1 MIQEKHKIRKIYA
14 EKRANMP
21 PTDVDAKSKEIKK
34 HLLALPEYQNS
45 ISIHTFIG
53 SLPGEVRTKPLIEHA
68 LSENKNVMI
77 PIYHGV
83 DKPPSHSLIH
93 DLDSLE
99 MTQVGIEQPT
109 EDSVIPSEV
118 RNAGIILVPCIA
130 VDKSGNRIGMGGGFY
145 DRILNQLSIT
155 KIALAFD
162 FQFIDNL
169 PAEEHDIKI
178 DIVVTEEGVTRIK
191 E

>member
-1 MIQEKHKIRKIYA
+1 MISEKSRIRKIFA
-14 EKRANMP
+14 EKRATMSL
-21 PTDVDAKSKEIKK
+21 TDVEAKSKQIKI
-34 HLLALPEYQNS
+34 HLLALPEYQKS

-53 SLPGEVRTKPLIEHA
+53 SLPGEVRSKPLIEHA
-68 LSENKNVMI
+68 FSENKKVMM

-83 DKPPSHSLIH
+83 DKPPSHSWIH
-93 DLDSLE
+93 NLDSLE
-99 MTQVGIEQPT
+99 MTQFGIEQPRQ
-109 EDSVIPSEV
+109 ESVIPSEAQ
-118 RNAGIILVPCIA
+118 NAGIILVPCIA

-145 DRILNQLSIT
+145 DRILNHLSIT

-162 FQFIDNL
+162 FQFIDSL

-178 DIVVTEEGVTRIK
+178 NIVVTEEGVTRIK

>member
-1 MIQEKHKIRKIYA
+1 MINEKHNIRKTYA
-14 EKRANMP
+14 EKRANTP
-21 PTDVDAKSKEIKK
+21 PTEVDSKSKQIKI
-34 HLLALPEYQNS
+34 HLLALPEYQKS

-83 DKPPSHSLIH
+83 DKPPSHSLI
-93 DLDSLE
+93 DNLDSLE
-99 MTQVGIEQPT
+99 MTQFGIEQPT
-109 EDSVIPSEV
+109 KESVIPSEV
-118 RNAGIILVPCIA
+118 HNAGIILVPCIA

-145 DRILNQLSIT
+145 DRILNQLSTT
-155 KIALAFD
+155 KIALVFD
-162 FQFIDNL
+162 FQFIDSL
-169 PAEEHDIKI
+169 PAEEHDVKI
-178 DIVVTEEGVTRIK
+178 NIVVTEKGVTRIK

>member
-1 MIQEKHKIRKIYA
+1 MIQEKSNMRKTYA

-21 PTDVDAKSKEIKK
+21 PADVDAKSKEIKK

-99 MTQVGIEQPT
+99 MTQVGIEQPAK
-109 EDSVIPSEV
+109 DSVIPSEV

-155 KIALAFD
+155 KIALVFD
-162 FQFIDNL
+162 FQFIDSL
-169 PAEEHDIKI
+169 PVEEHDIKI
-178 DIVVTEEGVTRIK
+178 NLVVTEEGVTRIK
-191 E
+191 

>member
-1 MIQEKHKIRKIYA
+1 MIKEKSNIRKTYA
-14 EKRANMP
+14 EKRANMSLAE
-21 PTDVDAKSKEIKK
+21 VDAKSKQIKI

-99 MTQVGIEQPT
+99 MTQFGIEQPT
-109 EDSVIPSEV
+109 EEAVIPSEV
-118 RNAGIILVPCIA
+118 HNADLILVPCIA
-130 VDKSGNRIGMGGGFY
+130 VDRSGNRIGMGGGFY

-162 FQFIDNL
+162 FQFIDSL
-169 PAEEHDIKI
+169 PSEEYDIKI
-178 DIVVTEEGVTRIK
+178 NLVVTEKGVTRIK

>member
-1 MIQEKHKIRKIYA
+1 MSQEKHKMRKIYA
-14 EKRANMP
+14 EKRANMAP
-21 PTDVDAKSKEIKK
+21 SDVDAKSKEITKL
-34 HLLALPEYQNS
+34 LLALPEYQNS

-99 MTQVGIEQPT
+99 MTQVGIEQPA

-130 VDKSGNRIGMGGGFY
+130 VDKAGNRIGMGGGFY

-162 FQFIDNL
+162 FQFIDSL

-178 DIVVTEEGVTRIK
+178 NIVVTEEGVTRIK